1 MMKSRGILNR
11 QVWLVAIGALGGMLG
26 ARMLARPVGRELAK
40 AVLRR
45 AFAAKDLL
53 ETELALLRE
62 DVTDVVAEAREE
74 YRKERG
80 DGAADESSH

>member
-1 MMKSRGILNR
+1 MKSNAILNR

-26 ARMLARPVGRELAK
+26 ARMLARPVGREFAK

-80 DGAADESSH
+80 EETPSEPSH